1 MSKTDDQIKKALKN
15 IEDDRKITKELL
27 DDAIKYVAVDEARHR
42 EVGIIMAK
50 YVETLQRSNEQL
62 VKVIGIMTK
71 KESNQGL
78 GSLDKD
84 ELFEPKNLY
93 SDPPYI
99 KDDHSEIISRS
110 EITVASNCMESD
122 DTLAD
127 VDLTPIMKE
136 IDKENKR
143 LDEKFKEF
151 SEESDALFVPFQ
163 KWWFNL

>member
-84 ELFEPKNLY
+84 ELFDLIAEDRDADKN
-93 SDPPYI
+93 
-99 KDDHSEIISRS
+99 K
-110 EITVASNCMESD
+110 
-122 DTLAD
+122 
-127 VDLTPIMKE
+127 
-136 IDKENKR
+136 
-143 LDEKFKEF
+143 
-151 SEESDALFVPFQ
+151 
-163 KWWFNL
+163 